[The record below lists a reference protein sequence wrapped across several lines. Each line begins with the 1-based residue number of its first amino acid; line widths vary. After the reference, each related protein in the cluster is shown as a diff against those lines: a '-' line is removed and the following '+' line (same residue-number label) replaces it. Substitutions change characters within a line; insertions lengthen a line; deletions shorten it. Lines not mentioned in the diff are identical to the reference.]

1 MANETKIRVL
11 VYRPEQP
18 SKVEEHGRDLEAQQA
33 LVEGYIESVPLGEGI
48 FMTCNEEGKLKGL
61 APNFVLPGDLIVGT
75 VFFHRV
81 EEAESASLSDEDIT
95 RIRRKIGR

>member
-11 VYRPEQP
+11 VYRPGQP
-18 SKVEEHGRDLEAQQA
+18 SMVEEHGRSLEAQQK
-33 LVEGYIESVPLGEGI
+33 LVEGYIESVSLGDGI

-61 APNFVLPGDLIVGT
+61 APNFVLPGDVIVGT

-81 EEAESASLSDEDIT
+81 EDAEAVSLTDADIK
-95 RIRRKIGR
+95 RIRNKIGR